1 MTADW
6 PGPSWPNP
14 FDPGAPPPPP
24 HDQPPPPPPS
34 GEVNTLAT
42 LSVVFAFLLAPVGAV
57 LGHFALKD
65 IRRRGDLGRNRAL
78 VGLTLSYAFTVIAAV
93 ALVLWATLGS
103 NQAGQSTARSGGTTA
118 AGAAKPSSTASAPP
132 EPSVTPEG
140 LQSLVLTGEDVA
152 GLIKAPG
159 MYVNKTWTQTH
170 ELQPGDSFDPP
181 ECTGAV
187 FNGLTASYRDSG
199 YRAIY
204 GVDLGQH
211 ANGFPRGVSEFV
223 ATFDNGS
230 AAKSFVTGSVNQIN
244 GCAGKQLTYSHGGVS
259 GVYSVGTP
267 VQTGPVTS
275 VRSTLGTVQDNGRNT
290 DIGGQHT
297 SALRALAAKAN
308 IVVDVD
314 VIGRDLGDDAT
325 TLVRGILGRIPS

>member
-1 MTADW
+1 MTASW

-14 FDPGAPPPPP
+14 FDPGAPPPQPP
-24 HDQPPPPPPS
+24 AQPPPQAH
-34 GEVNTLAT
+34 EVNTLAT

-57 LGHFALKD
+57 LGHFALRD
-65 IRRRGDLGRNRAL
+65 IRRRGELGRNRAM
-78 VGLTLSYAFTVIAAV
+78 VGLTLSYAFTVIAVV
-93 ALVLWATLGS
+93 ALVLWATLGD
-103 NQAGQSTARSGGTTA
+103 NHAGQSTAHTTA
-118 AGAAKPSSTASAPP
+118 TGAMKPSATTPAPP
-132 EPSVTPEG
+132 EPAVTAEG

-181 ECTGAV
+181 ECTQAV

-211 ANGFPRGVSEFV
+211 TNGFPHGVSEFV
-223 ATFDNGS
+223 AAFDNAA
-230 AAKSFVTGSVNQIN
+230 AAKAFATGAVNQIN
-244 GCAGKQLTYSHGGVS
+244 GCAGKQLTYSHGGIS
-259 GVYSVGTP
+259 GIYSVGTP
-267 VQTGPVTS
+267 AQTGPVTS
-275 VRSTLGTVQDNGRNT
+275 VKSTLGTVQDNGRTT
-290 DIGGQHT
+290 DVGGQHT

-308 IVVDVD
+308 VVVDVD

-325 TLVRGILGRIPS
+325 TLVQGILGRIPS

>member
-1 MTADW
+1 
-6 PGPSWPNP
+6 
-14 FDPGAPPPPP
+14 
-24 HDQPPPPPPS
+24 
-34 GEVNTLAT
+34 
-42 LSVVFAFLLAPVGAV
+42 
-57 LGHFALKD
+57 
-65 IRRRGDLGRNRAL
+65 
-78 VGLTLSYAFTVIAAV
+78 
-93 ALVLWATLGS
+93 
-103 NQAGQSTARSGGTTA
+103 
-118 AGAAKPSSTASAPP
+118 
-132 EPSVTPEG
+132 VTPEG

-181 ECTGAV
+181 ECTEAV

-199 YRAIY
+199 FRAIY

-211 ANGFPRGVSEFV
+211 TTGFPHGVSEFV
-223 ATFDNGS
+223 ATFDNAA
-230 AAKSFVTGSVNQIN
+230 AAKSFISGAVNQIN
-244 GCAGKQLTYSHGGVS
+244 SCAGRQLTYSHGGVS

-275 VRSTLGTVQDNGRNT
+275 VRSTLGSVQDNGRTT
-290 DIGGQHT
+290 DVGHQHT

-308 IVVDVD
+308 VVVDVD

-325 TLVRGILGRIPS
+325 TLVQGILGRIPS

>member
-1 MTADW
+1 MTASW

-24 HDQPPPPPPS
+24 SGQPPPQPPS
-34 GEVNTLAT
+34 DEVNTLAT

-65 IRRRGDLGRNRAL
+65 IRRRGDRGRNRAL
-78 VGLTLSYAFTVIAAV
+78 VGLTLSYAFTVIAVV
-93 ALVLWATLGS
+93 ALVLWATLG
-103 NQAGQSTARSGGTTA
+103 NNHGGQPTAHSGGTA
-118 AGAAKPSSTASAPP
+118 AASAAKPSAAAPPP
-132 EPSVTPEG
+132 EPSVTAEG
-140 LQSLVLTGEDVA
+140 LQSVVLTGEDVA

-181 ECTGAV
+181 ECTQAV

-211 ANGFPRGVSEFV
+211 TNGFPHGVSEFV
-223 ATFDNGS
+223 ATFDNAA
-230 AAKSFVTGSVNQIN
+230 AAKSFVTSAVNQIN
-244 GCAGKQLTYSHGGVS
+244 GCAEKQLTYSHGGVA
-259 GVYSVGTP
+259 GIYNVGTP
-267 VQTGPVTS
+267 AQTGPVTS
-275 VRSTLGTVQDNGRNT
+275 VRSTLGTVQDNGRTT
-290 DIGGQHT
+290 DVGSQHT

-308 IVVDVD
+308 VVVDVD

-325 TLVRGILGRIPS
+325 TLVQGILGRIPS